1 MLKKISPQLNI
12 AEVALPDLEEFQEKP
27 EQVLVCRQ
35 TFEVTGIWQ
44 IFSAFY
50 ERFRIPPTFF
60 IYVFL
65 LVFSEA
71 SCGFSLKSLF
81 FLKTYFFLKNY
92 SLERP
97 YLQSSFFFFSPILT
111 HSYHAS
117 SSKRPWKWSLQP
129 KDGQKQNLEGEY
141 FLRLRHKVIMLYYII
156 GKSKNDI
163 FRGSGALKFENLPL
177 RGQPWWPLTDTLKI
191 PAKMFSEGLRRR
203 Y

>member
-1 MLKKISPQLNI
+1 MLVQEKYIRTKTAQMLKKISPQLNI
-12 AEVALPDLEEFQEKP
+12 AEVVLPDLEEFQEKP

-111 HSYHAS
+111 LLSCIFIKKALEMKFTAKRW
-117 SSKRPWKWSLQP
+117 SKTESR
-129 KDGQKQNLEGEY
+129 
-141 FLRLRHKVIMLYYII
+141 
-156 GKSKNDI
+156 
-163 FRGSGALKFENLPL
+163 RGVFPAFE
-177 RGQPWWPLTDTLKI
+177 T
-191 PAKMFSEGLRRR
+191 
-203 Y
+203 